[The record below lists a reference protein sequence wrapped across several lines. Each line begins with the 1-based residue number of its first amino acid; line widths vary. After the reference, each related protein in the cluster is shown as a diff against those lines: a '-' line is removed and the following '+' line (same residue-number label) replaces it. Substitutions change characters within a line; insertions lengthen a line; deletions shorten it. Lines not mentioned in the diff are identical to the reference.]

1 MDYKVNIMFKRVG
14 NDKINIMRLFTVLDI
29 LKFIWKD
36 LKVLKNINSHMAQ

>member
-1 MDYKVNIMFKRVG
+1 MFKRVG

-36 LKVLKNINSHMAQ
+36 IEIIISESFEKYQ